1 MAQDTLTP
9 KRISVLTPI
18 DSQTDDSLFE
28 QQSAAKWVMA
38 IDSIQR
44 SNAADRPVGS
54 GLEAGTDKGTLKLP
68 MSRIA
73 LRDNHGKIPANM
85 LPGHIDDML
94 FGELIID
101 KTTEHKATFIEHWM
115 DTTQNPPVPKTRTY
129 VSPSTARTATDYE
142 PPENAIYVDSY
153 STNGTPTEI
162 QYRYVKANETNESL
176 NFGFT
181 EVPGS
186 RAIVPGY
193 GIKVTYPS
201 NTVQIEAKRP
211 QYLYGY
217 GNYNQAV
224 SNPNSDYNLVTA
236 NRSAWT
242 MPSYE
247 CMEPVLFTPDMNN
260 GKVTFSSLHAEYAR
274 YQLVLEFTALP
285 VARSGNI
292 IDVCLYDHKPSG
304 NIIDY
309 KVASVAQIDMSG
321 PYVFSDIVAD
331 PTLYSKAE
339 STFRLVYEF
348 TADNTGQRSFSLTS
362 EEPIRVRLA
371 HMYLSELI

>member
-1 MAQDTLTP
+1 MAQATLTP
-9 KRISVLTPI
+9 KRISALTPI
-18 DSQTDDSLFE
+18 DSETDASLFDNR
-28 QQSAAKWVMA
+28 ADKWVMA

-44 SNAADRPVGS
+44 SNAADRPEGS
-54 GLEAGTDKGTLKLP
+54 GLVEGTDKGSLKLP

-73 LRDNHGKIPANM
+73 LRDDHGKIPANM

-94 FGELIID
+94 FGEMIID

-115 DTTQNPPVPKTRTY
+115 DTTQDPPVEKTRTY
-129 VSPSTARTATDYE
+129 VSPSTARTSAEYE

-153 STNGTPTEI
+153 STSGTPTEI
-162 QYRYVKANETNESL
+162 QYRYVKANEANENL
-176 NFGFT
+176 NYGFT

-193 GIKVTYPS
+193 GVNVTYPG

-217 GNYNQAV
+217 GQGSRVTTDVNNAY
-224 SNPNSDYNLVTA
+224 DLVDV
-236 NRSAWT
+236 NRSSWKV
-242 MPSYE
+242 PE
-247 CMEPVLFTPDMNN
+247 CEYMETVIYTQDVAN
-260 GKVTFSSLHAEYAR
+260 GKTTFSSLHADAAR
-274 YQLVLEFTALP
+274 YQLVLEFMALP

-292 IDVCLYDHKPSG
+292 VNVCLYDHLVSS
-304 NIIDY
+304 NSTDY
-309 KVASVAQIDMSG
+309 ILASVAQMDMSG
-321 PYVFSDIVAD
+321 PYVFSDVVAD
-331 PTLYSKAE
+331 PTLYTKAE

-348 TADNTGQRSFSLTS
+348 TADDTHQRSFSLTS

-371 HMYLSELI
+371 HMYLTELI